1 MNSLHGI
8 VIRTWLV
15 GAVLLPAAGADETPP
30 DFSREVRPIL
40 SDKCFKC
47 HGPDSNARQA
57 DLRLDRAEDARRVL
71 SPAKPSASEL
81 VRRISTADP
90 DDHMPPPASKLVLTD
105 REIDILTRWV
115 RDGGKY
121 QGHWSFQ
128 PVRDVAPPE
137 VKQAGRFGQP
147 IDRFV
152 LARLQREKLTPAA
165 EATREQLIRRLS
177 FDLTGLPPTIAEI
190 DAYLADRAENA
201 YEKLVDRLLKK
212 VAYGERMAAEWLD
225 LARYSDTY
233 GYQVDRERYV
243 WPWRDWV
250 VRAFNENMPYDQFL
264 TWQLAGDLLPGA
276 TDDMRL
282 ATTFN
287 RLHSQKVE
295 GGSTLE
301 EFRVEYVADRNHTFA
316 MAFMGLTLEC
326 ARCHEHKFDPIA
338 HREYYQFFAFFNNI
352 DESGVYSYFT
362 PSVPTP
368 TLLLTDEKQK
378 AAMATAEKQ
387 IAAAEGR
394 SQQVGREQQAAFT
407 AWLAARP
414 EKPELPGRVAH
425 LDFENLKGGAN
436 RVVDGRFG
444 KAVQLSGDDGI
455 GTKVGNFRRFQPF
468 SVSLWINTPEVKKR
482 AVLFHR
488 SRAWTDAGSR
498 GYQLLLEDGRLS
510 ASLIHFWPG
519 NAIRVRTR
527 SRVPV
532 GSWHHV
538 VMTWDGS
545 NRAAG
550 LKIYVD
556 GRPAA
561 CEVVRDNLYKNITG
575 GGGDNITIGERFRD
589 RGFAGGKVDEFSV
602 YNRRLTDLEIAQL
615 FDGHSLADALGTPS
629 PRLTPIQKAALR
641 EYFLETVSKPFAA
654 QRTAVGQA
662 REQRSKAVDGLREI
676 MVMADL
682 DPGRQRQT
690 FILKRGAYDAPG
702 EPVRP
707 GTPAAL
713 PPFPAGQP
721 RNRLGLAHWLTRSG
735 HPLTPR
741 VAINR
746 LWQQCFGYGLVR
758 TPEDFGSQG
767 QPPTHPDLLDWLAH
781 DLVSHGWD
789 IKRSLKQIV
798 LSATYRQSSRAGK
811 ELLSRDPSNQLLAR
825 GPAHQLTAEMI
836 RDAALS
842 TSGLLVDKQGGRP
855 ARPYDL
861 ALSFKPLKADQG
873 EGLYRRS
880 LYTYW
885 KRTGPAPVMM
895 TLDASKRDVCVV
907 KRERTDSA
915 LQACVLLNGPQFVEA
930 ARVLGQVLLKKHG
943 EDTAALVNEM
953 FRRLT
958 SRRPSEKE
966 RDILVRAFQEQLEY
980 FQADPRRAEAF
991 LKTGHA
997 GRDKELPAVRVA
1009 AAGMLANT
1017 LMNFD
1022 ECVMKR

>member
-1 MNSLHGI
+1 MNRLFGI
-8 VIRTWLV
+8 VAWTWLV
-15 GAVLLPAAGADETPP
+15 GTLLVPTAGAEEPPP

-57 DLRLDRAEDARRVL
+57 DLRLDRAEDAQRVL
-71 SPAKPSASEL
+71 SPAKPSDSEL
-81 VRRISTADP
+81 VRRIRTDDP
-90 DDHMPPPASKLVLTD
+90 DDHMPPLASKLVLTS

-115 RDGGKY
+115 RAGGKY

-128 PVRDVAPPE
+128 PIRAVVPPAARPGA
-137 VKQAGRFGQP
+137 KFGQP

-152 LARLQREKLTPAA
+152 LARLNRGKLAPAA
-165 EATREQLIRRLS
+165 GATREQLIRRVS
-177 FDLTGLPPTIAEI
+177 FDLTGLPPTLAEI
-190 DAYLADRAENA
+190 DVFLADKSAKAFEN
-201 YEKLVDRLLKK
+201 LVDRLLKK

-250 VRAFNENMPYDQFL
+250 VGAFNENMPYDQFL

-326 ARCHEHKFDPIA
+326 ARCHDHKFDPIA
-338 HREYYQFFAFFNNI
+338 HKEYYQFFAFFNNI

-368 TLLLTDEKQK
+368 TLLLSDDKQK
-378 AAMATAEKQ
+378 AAIVAAEKQ
-387 IAAAEGR
+387 IEAAEAR
-394 SQQVGREQQAAFT
+394 WRQVDPEQQAAFT
-407 AWLAARP
+407 AWLSARP
-414 EKPELPGRVAH
+414 AKPELPGRVAH
-425 LDFENLKGGAN
+425 LDFEKFKGGAN
-436 RVVDGRFG
+436 RVVDGPFG
-444 KAVQLSGDDGI
+444 RAVQLSGDDGI

-498 GYQLLLEDGRLS
+498 GYQLLLEDGRPS

-527 SRVPV
+527 DPLPV
-532 GSWHHV
+532 GGWHHV

-550 LKIYVD
+550 LKLYVD
-556 GRPAA
+556 GRPTA
-561 CEVVRDNLYKNITG
+561 CDVVRDNLYKNITG
-575 GGGDNITIGERFRD
+575 GGGDNITIGQRFRD

-602 YNRRLTDLEIAQL
+602 FNRRLTDLEIAQL
-615 FDGHSLADALGTPS
+615 FDGHSLADALGSPV
-629 PRLTPIQKAALR
+629 PRLTPTQTAALR
-641 EYFLETVSKPFAA
+641 EYFLETVSKPFAT

-682 DPGRQRQT
+682 DSSRQRQT
-690 FILKRGAYDAPG
+690 FVLKRGAYDAPG
-702 EPVRP
+702 EPVQP
-707 GTPAAL
+707 GTPTAL
-713 PPFPAGQP
+713 PPFSAGQP
-721 RNRLGLAHWLTRSG
+721 RNRLGLAHWLTRPG
-735 HPLTPR
+735 HPLTAR
-741 VAINR
+741 VAVNR

-781 DLVSHGWD
+781 DLSSHGWD

-798 LSATYRQSSRAGK
+798 LSATYRQSSRAGQQ
-811 ELLSRDPSNQLLAR
+811 LLKRDPANRLLAR
-825 GPAHQLTAEMI
+825 GPSHQLTAEMI
-836 RDAALS
+836 RDAALLS
-842 TSGLLVDKQGGRP
+842 SGLLVDKQGGRP

-861 ALSFKPLKADQG
+861 ALSFKPLKPDQG

-930 ARVLGQVLLKKHG
+930 GRVLGQVLLKKHG
-943 EDTAALVNEM
+943 ENTGALVNEM

-958 SRRPSEKE
+958 SRYPSDRE
-966 RDILVRAFQEQLEY
+966 REILVRAFQEQLEY
-980 FQADPRRAEAF
+980 FQADPKRAEAF
-991 LKTGHA
+991 LKVGQA
-997 GRDKELPAVRVA
+997 GRDKALPAVRVA